1 MPSPE
6 NPPQHSISGPAQVL
20 SLGDATAIIVGLI
33 VGAGIFGTPSI
44 VAGAV
49 ESPALLVAVWVAG
62 GAFSVVGALCYA
74 ELATAFPSAGGE
86 YHFIGRAYG
95 RSLAFLYGWARMTV
109 VVAGSIAVFAYL
121 FGDYMSR
128 VIDLGPQSSALRPAL
143 VVTVLTARNDAGLR
157 EAKRTQTFCRLPE
170 SGGRERLR

>member
-1 MPSPE
+1 MSPPE
-6 NPPQHSISGPAQVL
+6 NPPQHSGAGPAQVL

-62 GAFSVVGALCYA
+62 GVFSVIGALCYA

-95 RSLAFLYGWARMTV
+95 RRLAFLYGWARMTG
-109 VVAGSIAVFAYL
+109 VVAGADAGLACF
-121 FGDYMSR
+121 FRDYMFP
-128 VIDLGPQSSALRPAL
+128 VGKLGPQSSAVWAAL
-143 VVTVLTARNDAGLR
+143 IVAGLTA
-157 EAKRTQTFCRLPE
+157 
-170 SGGRERLR
+170 

>member
-1 MPSPE
+1 MA
-6 NPPQHSISGPAQVL
+6 PPDEPQRNAGAGPAQVL

-49 ESPALLVAVWVAG
+49 QSPALFVGVWVAG
-62 GAFSVVGALCYA
+62 GVFSVIGALCYA

-128 VIDLGPQSSALRPAL
+128 VVHLGPQSSAVWAVLRSEEHTSELQSRRDL
-143 VVTVLTARNDAGLR
+143 V
-157 EAKRTQTFCRLPE
+157 CRL
-170 SGGRERLR
+170 

>member
-1 MPSPE
+1 MSSTE
-6 NPPQHSISGPAQVL
+6 NPPQHSGAGPAQVL

-49 ESPALLVAVWVAG
+49 EGPALLVAVWVAG
-62 GAFSVVGALCYA
+62 GAFSIVGALCYA

-128 VIDLGPQSSALRPAL
+128 VIHLGPQSSAVLAAL
-143 VVTVLTARNDAGLR
+143 VVTVLTAGELTR
-157 EAKRTQTFCRLPE
+157 EPRRERTPEILSLPE
-170 SGGRERLR
+170 

>member
-1 MPSPE
+1 MSSSE
-6 NPPQHSISGPAQVL
+6 NPPQHSSAGPAQVL

-33 VGAGIFGTPSI
+33 SGAGICGTPSI

-49 ESPALLVAVWVAG
+49 ESPGLLVAVWVAG
-62 GAFSVVGALCYA
+62 GAFSVIGALCYA

-128 VIDLGPQSSALRPAL
+128 VIDLGPRSSAIWAAL
-143 VVTVLTARNDAGLR
+143 VVTVLTAGKYAGVPQGERSHNVCTFLR
-157 EAKRTQTFCRLPE
+157 FGCLFFM
-170 SGGRERLR
+170 

>member
-1 MPSPE
+1 MPS
-6 NPPQHSISGPAQVL
+6 NDTPPLQSGAGPAQIL

-49 ESPALLVAVWVAG
+49 ESPALFVGVWVAG
-62 GAFSVVGALCYA
+62 GVFSVIGALCYA

-86 YHFIGRAYG
+86 YHFLGRAYG

-109 VVAGSIAVFAYL
+109 VVAGSIAVA
-121 FGDYMSR
+121 
-128 VIDLGPQSSALRPAL
+128 ISSSQR
-143 VVTVLTARNDAGLR
+143 
-157 EAKRTQTFCRLPE
+157 C
-170 SGGRERLR
+170 